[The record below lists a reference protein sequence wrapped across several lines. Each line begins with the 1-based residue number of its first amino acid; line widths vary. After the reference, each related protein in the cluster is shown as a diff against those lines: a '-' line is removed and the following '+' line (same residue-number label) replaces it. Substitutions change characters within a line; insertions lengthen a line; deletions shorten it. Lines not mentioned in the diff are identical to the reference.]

1 MIADISQS
9 DCAVPIVV
17 AGADEFEA
25 VISKNGQTCEHALLA
40 YILSMKQLLISVNKM
55 DSTEPSIAR
64 RDTTRKSLRKPAPK
78 LRKLAT
84 TLTQ

>member
-9 DCAVPIVV
+9 DCAVPIVI

-40 YILSMKQLLISVNKM
+40 YTLGVKQLIVGVNKM
-55 DSTEPSIAR
+55 DSTEPPYSQKRYKEIVK
-64 RDTTRKSLRKPAPK
+64 KSAPT

-84 TLTQ
+84 TPTQ